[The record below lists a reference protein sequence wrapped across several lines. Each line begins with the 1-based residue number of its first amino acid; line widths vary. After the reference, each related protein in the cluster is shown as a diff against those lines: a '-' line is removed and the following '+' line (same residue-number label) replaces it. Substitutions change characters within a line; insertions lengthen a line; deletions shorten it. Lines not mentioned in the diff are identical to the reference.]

1 MIVGRVK
8 CLLVAAFSVLA
19 LSFSLT
25 ASAQHH
31 QTDSAG
37 TGHSDV
43 MQAEMGNHDSEKL
56 KGGNEIDAAEVIME
70 HIMDNHEYHFA
81 DINGHAISLPL
92 PVILYSSQR
101 GLDVF
106 MSSKLEH
113 GHAVYNGYQLVTG
126 HYKEELAHKG
136 YPELLIKELG
146 NGSIIPVRADGTPDE
161 TVSVTDLSLTR
172 NAVQLLLASAILV
185 LIMIGVAK
193 RYQRNG
199 NKAPTG
205 FQNAVE
211 PVIEFIRDEVGKP
224 NLGRKYQKYM
234 PYLLT
239 VFFFILINNLL
250 GLIPG
255 SANVTGN
262 ISFTLVLAFISMIV
276 ILLSTNGHFWG
287 HIFWPPGVPFLVKL
301 ILIPV
306 EFAGV
311 FIKPIA
317 LMIRLFANM
326 VAGHIVIICFIS
338 LIFIFG
344 AMNTGAGV
352 GFAPVSLAFTIFIYL
367 IEILVAFIQAF
378 IFTNLTAVFIGQA
391 FETGH
396 GEGHDKEGHHDPHPT
411 SDGDAK
417 EFAL

>member
-1 MIVGRVK
+1 MLIGRVK

-19 LSFSLT
+19 LSFST
-25 ASAQHH
+25 NVFAQE
-31 QTDSAG
+31 
-37 TGHSDV
+37 GHV
-43 MQAEMGNHDSEKL
+43 THGEAEHVEKL
-56 KGGNEIDAAEVIME
+56 DAAKVIME

-81 DINGHAISLPL
+81 DFNGHAISIPL
-92 PVILYSSQR
+92 PVILYSPQR
-101 GLDVF
+101 GMDVF

-113 GHAVYNGYQLVTG
+113 GHTIYNGYKL
-126 HYKEELAHKG
+126 EEGKIVPVNA
-136 YPELLIKELG
+136 
-146 NGSIIPVRADGTPDE
+146 NG
-161 TVSVTDLSLTR
+161 TVEEGVKVYDFSLTR
-172 NAVQLLLASAILV
+172 FVVQLFLSAIL
-185 LIMIGVAK
+185 LIIIMTNVAK
-193 RYQRNG
+193 AYQKRG

-205 FQNAVE
+205 FQNAIE
-211 PVIEFIRDEVGKP
+211 PVITFIRDEVGKP
-224 NLGRKYQKYM
+224 NLGHKYQQYM

-262 ISFTLVLAFISMIV
+262 ISFTMVLAFISMVV
-276 ILLSTNGHFWG
+276 ILLSTNSHFWG

-311 FIKPIA
+311 FIKPMA

-344 AMNTGAGV
+344 AMNTVAGV
-352 GFAPVSLAFTIFIYL
+352 GFSPVSLAFTVFIYL

-378 IFTNLTAVFIGQA
+378 IFANLTAVFIGQA

-396 GEGHDKEGHHDPHPT
+396 DKAHPHDPHPT
-411 SDGDAK
+411 HNRDEK

>member
-1 MIVGRVK
+1 MLRRRVK

-19 LSFSLT
+19 LVFSQTSL
-25 ASAQHH
+25 AQHPGKNPGGH
-31 QTDSAG
+31 DQTTHA
-37 TGHSDV
+37 
-43 MQAEMGNHDSEKL
+43 QMGNEDSEKL
-56 KGGNEIDAAEVIME
+56 KGGKEIDAAEVIME

-81 DINGHAISLPL
+81 DISGHAISLPL
-92 PVILYSSQR
+92 PIIVYSKER

-106 MSSKLEH
+106 MSSRFEH
-113 GHAVYNGYQLVTG
+113 GHATY
-126 HYKEELAHKG
+126 KG
-136 YPELLIKELG
+136 YKMEDDHILAV
-146 NGSIIPVRADGTPDE
+146 NADGSVDE
-161 TVSVTDLSLTR
+161 SIKLVDLSLTR
-172 NAVQLLLASAILV
+172 NAVQLLLASVLLV
-185 LIMIGVAK
+185 LIMTSVAK
-193 RYQRNG
+193 KYKERG

-205 FQNAVE
+205 FQNAIE
-211 PVIEFIRDEVGKP
+211 PVITFIRDEVGKP
-224 NLGRKYQKYM
+224 NLGRKYHRYM

-239 VFFFILINNLL
+239 VFFFILLNSLL

-262 ISFTLVLAFISMIV
+262 IAFTMVLAFISMIV
-276 ILLSTNGHFWG
+276 ILLSTNGHFWA

-344 AMNTGAGV
+344 AMNTVAGV
-352 GFAPVSLAFTIFIYL
+352 CFSPVSLAFTIFIYL
-367 IEILVAFIQAF
+367 IELLVAFIQAF

-396 GEGHDKEGHHDPHPT
+396 VEHGKEPHDPHPT
-411 SDGDAK
+411 HNGEEK